1 LSRDRRQHQDRH
13 QGAGRAHRH
22 DAFRRRRRPARQQ
35 DRVGRA
41 PDPHSDRRRGGLP
54 GRPFAA
60 QKSRAGLGHAARAPL
75 RHRVEKTRGTG
86 GRRPGRQDRYRL
98 GPSDPLLCAAA
109 LSDGEGSSYRC
120 ADLRHRGRARWRSRR
135 VHGCDVGAA
144 RLRGHAGGGR
154 GRRLMKR
161 VAFIGLGRMGHGMA
175 GRYLEAGFAVA
186 VWNRSRAKAE
196 ALIARG
202 AKWATSPEDAAIDAD
217 AVVTMV
223 ADDDASRAVWLGQ
236 DGAAATMKAGTLA
249 IECSTVSYDHAL
261 DLAREL
267 RSRGLVYIDSPVTGL
282 PDAAA
287 AGNLTLLVGAD
298 PADLEKA
305 RPFLAP
311 LSVTILYFGG
321 VGSGTVYKLIN
332 NLMGA
337 IQIAGIAEGL
347 AIAEQAGLD
356 MKLVV
361 EAIESGVAASPQ
373 VIRHSKRMAARNFDG
388 ATFTASLR
396 HKDAAYAVA
405 LAESLLADAPV
416 MGRAA

>member
-1 LSRDRRQHQDRH
+1 M
-13 QGAGRAHRH
+13 
-22 DAFRRRRRPARQQ
+22 P
-35 DRVGRA
+35 
-41 PDPHSDRRRGGLP
+41 
-54 GRPFAA
+54 
-60 QKSRAGLGHAARAPL
+60 
-75 RHRVEKTRGTG
+75 
-86 GRRPGRQDRYRL
+86 
-98 GPSDPLLCAAA
+98 
-109 LSDGEGSSYRC
+109 
-120 ADLRHRGRARWRSRR
+120 
-135 VHGCDVGAA
+135 
-144 RLRGHAGGGR
+144 
-154 GRRLMKR
+154 R

-175 GRYLEAGFAVA
+175 GRYLDAGFAVA

-196 ALIARG
+196 DLIARG
-202 AKWATSPEDAAIDAD
+202 AHWATSPEDAAIDAD

-249 IECSTVSYDHAL
+249 IECSTVSYHHAL
-261 DLAREL
+261 SLSREL
-267 RSRGLVYIDSPVTGL
+267 HARGLIYIDCPVTGL
-282 PDAAA
+282 PDAA
-287 AGNLTLLVGAD
+287 GSGKLTLLVGANA
-298 PADLEKA
+298 ADLDKA
-305 RPFLAP
+305 RPFLTP
-311 LSVTILYFGG
+311 LSTTIRHFGE

-356 MKLVV
+356 MKLVLDAV
-361 EAIESGVAASPQ
+361 ASGVAASPQ

-416 MGRAA
+416 MGRAAVAAYERAKSVAPDDDEAKMIEIVSRPK